1 MNGGFE
7 VNIIKKRLGK
17 DALSSVVLVMLVAVS
32 ILSAGC
38 SEKGEDRSIKLVKN
52 SGSDMVTGL
61 NTGSID
67 AMIGWEPYNAEAI
80 VKGYGY
86 TLMNSSDIWPH
97 HPCCVLAYDY
107 NWYSSNETQAEQV
120 LNLATWVHM
129 RATDWLNEAKDP
141 QSANHSRLIQLE
153 ENFTDRS
160 AEVLEYAMKNVD
172 FDYHLDPAGIKTYT
186 SKLEQYKL
194 FNENK
199 WSASGYKSTDD
210 YVDNIINSSYL
221 DWAIAH
227 RNSSPDEVKLRK
239 NITIDF
245 GYLQSDLHQIA
256 FYISWQ
262 MGWFEEVGIKVDA
275 HAPFANGGF
284 EMTDGFRQNSIDIGY
299 LGIAPAVLHGINSN
313 DFTDGKNDA
322 KIGII
327 AGVNYNGS
335 ALVARTGSG
344 IHSIKEL
351 EGKTVAYPGFGTV
364 QYFLVLMAAEKAGV
378 SVEV

>member
-1 MNGGFE
+1 MSNKEGF
-7 VNIIKKRLGK
+7 GK
-17 DALSSVVLVMLVAVS
+17 NVFFAVMLVMIVFGS

-38 SEKGEDRSIKLVKN
+38 EEKEDKYIKLVKN

-86 TLMNSSDIWPH
+86 TLMNSSEIWPH

-107 NWYSSNETQAEQV
+107 NWYSSNVTRAEKV
-120 LNLATWVHM
+120 LNLITWVHM
-129 RATDWLNEAKDP
+129 RATIWLNEAKNP
-141 QSANHSRLIQLE
+141 MSENHSLLIQFG
-153 ENFTDRS
+153 ENFTGRTGDI
-160 AEVLEYAMKNVD
+160 LEYAMRNVD
-172 FDYHLDPAGIKTYT
+172 FDYHLDPSGIKTYT
-186 SKLEQYKL
+186 SKLEQYGL

-199 WSASGYKSTDD
+199 WSASGYTSTDD
-210 YVDNIINSSYL
+210 YVDHIIDTSYL
-221 DWAIAH
+221 DWAISYKNA
-227 RNSSPDEVKLRK
+227 SSDELRLEN
-239 NITIDF
+239 NITINF
-245 GYLQSDLHQIA
+245 GYLQNDLHQLA
-256 FYISWQ
+256 FYIGWQ
-262 MGWFEEVGIKVDA
+262 MDWFDEVGVKVNA

-284 EMTDGFRQNSIDIGY
+284 EMTDGFKQDAIDIGY

-335 ALVARTGSG
+335 ALVVRKDSG
-344 IHSIKEL
+344 IHSIKDL

-364 QYFLVLMAAEKAGV
+364 QYFLVLMAAEKEDV